1 MVADHEATCEASVR
15 ARASVM
21 VKVRRLDKI
30 AR

>member
-1 MVADHEATCEASVR
+1 VCSSDLTCEASVR